1 MSHTVHINNYVM
13 HLVRHQLA
21 ASTAD
26 NKTLT
31 LIFSPYDNDFMYRV
45 EKIDMHG
52 SYTGGF
58 ATLDE
63 AIQQYNSL

>member
-1 MSHTVHINNYVM
+1 M
-13 HLVRHQLA
+13 HLVKHQLA
-21 ASTAD
+21 GSEKD

-45 EKIDMHG
+45 EQTGTHG

-63 AIQQYNSL
+63 AIQQYNQL